1 MYFCTGE
8 YPDLFL
14 VDPVDNEPMGAG
26 NAFFIIQNA
35 IFFFEND
42 PFAKTGLGQT
52 DRGKATQNARG
63 ACCAGLAEA
72 KVPAEELLKCIGA
85 NGTDPGGLSPT
96 ILISRQVSKR
106 KMKIK
111 GISLNR

>member
-35 IFFFEND
+35 IFIFEND
-42 PFAKTGLGQT
+42 PFAKTGLGRT
-52 DRGKATQNARG
+52 DRGKAPLKQRGVRVAQGWRKRRCPLRSCSNASERTAQTQAASPPPSSSHAR
-63 ACCAGLAEA
+63 
-72 KVPAEELLKCIGA
+72 
-85 NGTDPGGLSPT
+85 
-96 ILISRQVSKR
+96 
-106 KMKIK
+106 
-111 GISLNR
+111 